1 MRENAPRS
9 SWSRSGTL
17 LKTEDFKNQ
26 FLLMCSQNVAFI
38 DYLRPQ
44 QIHLKVY
51 MYVFIIA
58 AALQGQKDQKLR

>member
-1 MRENAPRS
+1 MLENAPRS
-9 SWSRSGTL
+9 SWSRSGIL
-17 LKTEDFKNQ
+17 LKTENFQNK
-26 FLLMCSQNVAFI
+26 FFIMLSQNVALL

-58 AALQGQKDQKLR
+58 AAL